1 MVFSSCEEMSVS
13 FYSIGTRRRKSPAC
27 THGAVDS
34 PSSMTHGAPT
44 VSEQMR
50 PVALTPLPQ
59 QASPPVKPS
68 GEGLLLQPL
77 PAQDPQLSAQQT
89 VFC

>member
-1 MVFSSCEEMSVS
+1 MACGTDRALQEISTTRFVLS
-13 FYSIGTRRRKSPAC
+13 FL
-27 THGAVDS
+27 AVDL
-34 PSSMTHGAPT
+34 PSAITQGAPT

-50 PVALTPLPQ
+50 PVALTPPPQ

-68 GEGLLLQPL
+68 GAVLLLQPL

-89 VFC
+89 LLA